1 MILTAIGT
9 EYVTVAYTHRDN
21 VLYIAYGFGFASFLI
36 KNAKMLYVVKKTVD
50 I

>member
-21 VLYIAYGFGFASFLI
+21 VYIAYGFGFASFLI